1 VSESD
6 LPSSREYDTV
16 AFDVRGNAA
25 MLLFARTSPHGDIE
39 DYVLLMRTIEE
50 DFDESLTVEVNEQQ
64 VGGHDMLKEARLLG
78 NTLTLVF
85 NSPVSVL
92 GSASEVVLGFVATES
107 NLRSMED
114 GAFRV
119 LGEVLAGGTA

>member
-1 VSESD
+1 
-6 LPSSREYDTV
+6 
-16 AFDVRGNAA
+16 
-25 MLLFARTSPHGDIE
+25 M
-39 DYVLLMRTIEE
+39 
-50 DFDESLTVEVNEQQ
+50 LTV
-64 VGGHDMLKEARLLG
+64 ARLLG